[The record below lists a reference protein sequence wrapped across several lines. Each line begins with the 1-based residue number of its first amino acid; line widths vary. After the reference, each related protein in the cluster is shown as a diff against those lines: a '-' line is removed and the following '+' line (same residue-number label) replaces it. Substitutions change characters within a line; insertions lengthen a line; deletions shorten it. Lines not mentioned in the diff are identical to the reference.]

1 MTNENTDN
9 TLNSNQT
16 QLSNENLIKT
26 PQVLSLLALE
36 IAIIISWIAYHEYQ
50 PVLIEQFN
58 LSEYSF
64 ILLIVQG
71 IILTLTPIV
80 AGYISDKV
88 KIKNGEMIP
97 VVNFGISA
105 TAMIFMS
112 VAITIFSEPTGLL
125 RFILPFLIVLWLIS
139 MNIFRSPAIS
149 LIEYFV
155 PQKDIPKVFAY
166 FVVAGNIGYALEPVI
181 VDLVRYFGGTLTF
194 IVGAV
199 LVFGTGKFL
208 MNKTNLINPTD
219 LSSDFNND
227 TQDGKSNFLVVL
239 LSALSFGLITS
250 LLFKVIPNH
259 FDTNN
264 ISLFGFDSIGKILSS
279 VIIIVSAIVTIIISR
294 KVKNEQ
300 IEKLLYISTLISLGL
315 IYFILQTN
323 SQNIIVLLSLLL
335 SIFYAMV
342 SLTAL
347 PTALFRL
354 GTRNTVLGL
363 GVFFGAMEFVDSIF
377 EILAII

>member
-1 MTNENTDN
+1 MENINSIGQNHLDN
-9 TLNSNQT
+9 SKITS
-16 QLSNENLIKT
+16 IRT

-50 PVLIEQFN
+50 PILVTQFK
-58 LSEYSF
+58 LSEFSF
-64 ILLIVQG
+64 LLLVVQG

-80 AGYISDKV
+80 AGYISDKM
-88 KIKNGEMIP
+88 KSKNGEMMPI
-97 VVNFGISA
+97 VNFGISA

-112 VAITIFSEPTGLL
+112 VAITVFAEPEGIV

-181 VDLVRYFGGTLTF
+181 VDLVQFFGGVLTF

-199 LVFGTGKFL
+199 LIFGAGKFL
-208 MNKTNLINPTD
+208 MNKTNLIRPVD
-219 LSSDFNND
+219 LSTEFNND
-227 TQDGKSNFLVVL
+227 TVDGKSNYGVVL
-239 LSALSFGLITS
+239 IAALFFGLMTS
-250 LLFKVIPNH
+250 LIFKVIPNH

-264 ISLFGFDSIGKILSS
+264 ISLMGYASIGKILSTGI
-279 VIIIVSAIVTIIISR
+279 VIISAVVTIFLSR
-294 KVKNEQ
+294 KIKNEQ
-300 IEKLLYISTLISLGL
+300 IEKLLYISSIIGFII
-315 IYFILQTN
+315 IYFLLQTN
-323 SQNIIVLLSLLL
+323 NQNIVILLSLLL
-335 SIFYAMV
+335 SVVYAGV
-342 SLTAL
+342 SLSAL

-354 GTRNTVLGL
+354 GSRNTILGL
-363 GVFFGAMEFVDSIF
+363 GIFFGAMEFVDSIF
-377 EILAII
+377 EILNAL